1 MLNYRYSREEDDDQV
16 EAHLE
21 GLDQT
26 VENLA
31 NTVTQLTSDLE
42 KQCKY
47 ISDRHKLL
55 VSLQAL
61 EPRAETPIKKLK
73 EREELLRR
81 IRSYG
86 PEFAELST
94 EKLQERIECFE
105 TINRLEPDPENRASI
120 KGLRERARLL
130 TRIEEAE
137 AEAEEAK
144 AEEVEA
150 AS

>member
-1 MLNYRYSREEDDDQV
+1 MLNLNYRYNREEEDDDQV

-47 ISDRHKLL
+47 ISNRHKLL

-61 EPRAETPIKKLK
+61 EPRAETPMKKLK
-73 EREELLRR
+73 ERVDLLRQ
-81 IRSYG
+81 IGSYG
-86 PEFAELST
+86 PELAELST
-94 EKLQERIECFE
+94 EKLKERIECSRRS
-105 TINRLEPDPENRASI
+105 IASNPILKIEPQ
-120 KGLRERARLL
+120 
-130 TRIEEAE
+130 
-137 AEAEEAK
+137 
-144 AEEVEA
+144 
-150 AS
+150 